1 MKCIQIGDSDVIPS
15 VEQAFSDSCENLNTG
30 SLIPLQNTSYITWRF
45 NFCYSLLRIIM
56 KNPLCRELLL
66 SWPTGNEYVKLY
78 SWFIT
83 NCVFNSFLSITAI
96 IFNCVTI
103 KAVTTTSSLPKTLRT
118 LLLSLAVSDLAVGLL
133 AQPLTNGPTCP
144 TYTTFI
150 FIGILFSAASFFGVM
165 ALSVDRFL
173 AIHFHLRYEE
183 LVTHKRVVSTVI
195 SLWVFSA
202 ILSSFTVS
210 FSWNTTSA
218 IFAPIGVSC
227 LVISAV
233 LYCKICFVVRR
244 HKSQIHVVQIQQV
257 EQDTEAVANLAVS
270 RKSAAGAFYVYV
282 VFLICYCHNFV
293 VLLQLPQAQDQIPQL
308 RFLLCLHGQ
317 LSS

>member
-1 MKCIQIGDSDVIPS
+1 
-15 VEQAFSDSCENLNTG
+15 
-30 SLIPLQNTSYITWRF
+30 
-45 NFCYSLLRIIM
+45 M

-133 AQPLTNGPTCP
+133 AQPLNIVLLFKWLQMNATNGPTCP

-282 VFLICYCHNFV
+282 VFLICY
-293 VLLQLPQAQDQIPQL
+293 LPQFCSFVAASASSGPNTAIKIFTMSSWTVVFLNSSLNPIVYCWNMRHIRRAILSVL
-308 RFLLCLHGQ
+308 RSSFLRHN
-317 LSS
+317 

>member
-1 MKCIQIGDSDVIPS
+1 
-15 VEQAFSDSCENLNTG
+15 
-30 SLIPLQNTSYITWRF
+30 
-45 NFCYSLLRIIM
+45 M

-78 SWFIT
+78 SWFIA

-133 AQPLTNGPTCP
+133 AQPLNIVLLFKWLQMNATNGPTCP
-144 TYTTFI
+144 TYTAFI

-173 AIHFHLRYEE
+173 AIQFHLRYEE

-244 HKSQIHVVQIQQV
+244 HKSQIHVVHIQQV

-270 RKSAAGAFYVYV
+270 RKSAAGAFLPQFCSFVAASSSSVPNTAIKIFTMSSWTV
-282 VFLICYCHNFV
+282 VFLNSSLNPIVYCWKMRHIRRAIVSVLRSSFLRHN
-293 VLLQLPQAQDQIPQL
+293 
-308 RFLLCLHGQ
+308 
-317 LSS
+317 